1 MFFRRFLSVARVLVL
16 TSVLSAC
23 APLDTPLAEG
33 GETVTRAARGSST
46 LIVRAQL
53 EELTG
58 RTAME
63 AIENLN
69 HRWLGIRRGISL
81 RFGAQ
86 YASVIVDGVTRREL
100 GELRRWSADE
110 IEYMRY
116 LSGPDATIKY
126 GGGYSGG
133 VIEVITRGGR

>member
-1 MFFRRFLSVARVLVL
+1 
-16 TSVLSAC
+16 
-23 APLDTPLAEG
+23 
-33 GETVTRAARGSST
+33 VTRAERGNST

-58 RTAME
+58 RTARE

-69 HRWLGIRRGISL
+69 HRWLEVRRGISL
-81 RFGAQ
+81 RDGPQLARV
-86 YASVIVDGVTRREL
+86 VIDGVIRREL
-100 GELRRWSADE
+100 SELWRWSTDE

-126 GGGYSGG
+126 GSGYSGG